1 MTEPNDPI
9 VGHKTFRNPD
19 GLTFRHEPL
28 HESEAQEIMARVEA
42 QTKRRAELM
51 PTEKDAV
58 RMLTQAVER
67 LKELGWRDT
76 MYGPTNVEVQLIE
89 PGSSGI
95 HRGSRWAPWPEKTW
109 WIDGDC
115 PSNPILFKPIA
126 DAAIQKATHK
136 EQT

>member
-1 MTEPNDPI
+1 MTAQHDPI
-9 VGHKTFRNPD
+9 VGHKTFRNDD

-28 HESEAQEIMARVEA
+28 RESEATAIMACVEA
-42 QTKRRAELM
+42 QAKRRVELM

-67 LKELGWRDT
+67 LKELGWRET

-89 PGSSGI
+89 AGSSGI
-95 HRGSRWAPWPEKTW
+95 HKGSRWNEWPEKTW

-115 PSNPILFKPIA
+115 PSNPILFKPI
-126 DAAIQKATHK
+126 DAAIQKATK
-136 EQT
+136 EQV